1 MRTSKSIPAD
11 EGVEIRDIVA
21 WKNRYTQIGKGK
33 TENSSQVAERH
44 PCGV

>member
-1 MRTSKSIPAD
+1 MQTSKSIPAD

-33 TENSSQVAERH
+33 TEHSSQVAERH